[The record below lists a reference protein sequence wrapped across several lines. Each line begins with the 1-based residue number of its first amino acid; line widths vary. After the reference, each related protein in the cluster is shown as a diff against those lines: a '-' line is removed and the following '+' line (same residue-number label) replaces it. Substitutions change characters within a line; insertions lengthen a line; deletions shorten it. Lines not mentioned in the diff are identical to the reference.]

1 MNSRGFTNVAVIITQ
16 DVHVPSKHHD
26 ASGDPFL
33 PVKIHKITS
42 CETLQLL
49 CIWIAKF
56 LIYYTLLQ
64 KTSFGQKSYS
74 MILIFIKCLAH
85 QNLKDHRPLFMIN
98 KHFRK
103 LLNIRENL
111 WKIVMSLLVKK
122 APNLANCT

>member
-49 CIWIAKF
+49 CI
-56 LIYYTLLQ
+56 
-64 KTSFGQKSYS
+64 
-74 MILIFIKCLAH
+74 
-85 QNLKDHRPLFMIN
+85 
-98 KHFRK
+98 
-103 LLNIRENL
+103 
-111 WKIVMSLLVKK
+111 
-122 APNLANCT
+122 

>member
-56 LIYYTLLQ
+56 LIYYTLFL
-64 KTSFGQKSYS
+64 KNLFGPK
-74 MILIFIKCLAH
+74 K
-85 QNLKDHRPLFMIN
+85 LFDDFDIYQVFGTPKFEGPSN
-98 KHFRK
+98 TFYDQ
-103 LLNIRENL
+103 
-111 WKIVMSLLVKK
+111 
-122 APNLANCT
+122 